1 MSQSYWRRLV
11 SLIALALVASLAV
24 PAAAGA
30 TFAPPGERTYLVTI
44 ENLTDGQPFTPP
56 VLATHRNNT
65 SVFSVGDA
73 ASAGIQGV
81 AENGAV
87 PGLVAELEADKRV
100 AGVTV
105 ADADGPLEGGESI
118 TLEITST
125 RGNRNLSIAAML
137 ICTNDGFTGLDSLRL
152 PRTGGVPTVAYLNA
166 YDAGTE
172 INTESFDDLVP
183 PCGPLTGAHDGSLGT
198 GASNPALAEGGVI
211 TRHPGIAGD
220 ADLDPA
226 VHDWTDP
233 VAKVTITRIDNAA
246 EYRVTI
252 DNATEGQPF
261 TPPVVAV
268 HKNRADVYT
277 VGDVASAGIQGVAE
291 NGDVPGLVAELEGAD
306 GVGRVV
312 TGTGPVLPGESQEF
326 TFYAPANHRRVSVAS
341 MLICT
346 NDGFTGLDSQRLPR
360 WVGDSISKQFT
371 AYDAGTEINTE
382 AFGDLVPPCGP
393 LTGAHDGSVG
403 TGASNPSLA
412 EGGVI
417 TVHPGVLGGADL
429 DPAIHD
435 WDAVGS
441 ITIERIG

>member
-1 MSQSYWRRLV
+1 
-11 SLIALALVASLAV
+11 
-24 PAAAGA
+24 
-30 TFAPPGERTYLVTI
+30 
-44 ENLTDGQPFTPP
+44 
-56 VLATHRNNT
+56 
-65 SVFSVGDA
+65 
-73 ASAGIQGV
+73 
-81 AENGAV
+81 
-87 PGLVAELEADKRV
+87 
-100 AGVTV
+100 
-105 ADADGPLEGGESI
+105 
-118 TLEITST
+118 
-125 RGNRNLSIAAML
+125 ML